1 MTIVLEFRHVVDAP
15 PERVFAAL
23 TEPVWLA
30 RWFCDRAESTPGL
43 GGTLVLGWD
52 RLGESSPPF
61 AGRWV
66 EFRPPWACGYE
77 GGHAGYPDGHAG
89 RVAFELSARGAG
101 TALTT
106 RHTLP
111 RRADYEPI
119 AERYRAA
126 WPRALARLTALLATA
141 AAPSGGSVEPPAV
154 ADPDQLGE

>member
-1 MTIVLEFRHVVDAP
+1 MTIVLEFHHTLDAA

-23 TEPVWLA
+23 TKPERLA
-30 RWFCDRAESTPGL
+30 RWFCDRAESVPAE
-43 GGTLVLGWD
+43 GGALALRWD
-52 RLGESSPPF
+52 RPGGSAEPF
-61 AGRWV
+61 IGRWV
-66 EFRPPWACGYE
+66 EFRPPWACAYE

-89 RVAFELSARGAG
+89 RVAFELTASSTG

-126 WPRALARLTALLATA
+126 WPRVLARLTALLATA
-141 AAPSGGSVEPPAV
+141 AAPSGRSVEAPAV